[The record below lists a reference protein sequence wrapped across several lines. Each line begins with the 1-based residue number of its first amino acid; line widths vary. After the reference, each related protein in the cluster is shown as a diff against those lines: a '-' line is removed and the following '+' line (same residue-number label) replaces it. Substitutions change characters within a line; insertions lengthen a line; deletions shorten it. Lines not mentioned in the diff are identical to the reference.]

1 MICLG
6 NDEGV
11 EMVNADVSGDILHD
25 IVEEGDERSAKTA
38 PRRRRPHP
46 QKTYLTFG
54 HAGRFAEA
62 R

>member
-1 MICLG
+1 
-6 NDEGV
+6 
-11 EMVNADVSGDILHD
+11 MVNADVSGDILHD

-46 QKTYLTFG
+46 QKTYLTFD